1 MSTILDIRNATVTYQ
16 DGETTTTALADAS
29 LIAESNTLTAI
40 VGESGSGK
48 STLLSVAAGL
58 ITPDS
63 GSVHVDGTRSI
74 IFQQANLLSSLNV
87 RDQLVIMDHI
97 AGRKLRPQRADELL
111 EFVGL
116 AGMGNRRMGQLSGG
130 QRQRVNIARAL
141 MERPDLLLADEPTSA
156 LDSHLSQE
164 IIRLLRDVTQ
174 EMNTATVLVT
184 HDRSL
189 LNFADRVVEVK
200 DGHVSEQEKV
210 IGRSKHDDI
219 EMSED
224 EKPANSHSA
233 ITNIGDDFKV
243 IRDNMPFG
251 TVGNNELGTYFICYA
266 STFSTVQKMLK
277 NMFMGVDGANYDRL
291 LDFSTAVTGT
301 LFFVPTVDMLGDFA
315 G

>member
-29 LIAESNTLTAI
+29 LKAESNTLTAI

-63 GSVHVDGTRSI
+63 GSVQVDGTRSI

-97 AGRKLRPQRADELL
+97 VGRKLRPQRADELL

-141 MERPDLLLADEPTSA
+141 MEQPDLLLADEPTSA

-210 IGRSKHDDI
+210 
-219 EMSED
+219 
-224 EKPANSHSA
+224 SA
-233 ITNIGDDFKV
+233 
-243 IRDNMPFG
+243 
-251 TVGNNELGTYFICYA
+251 L
-266 STFSTVQKMLK
+266 S
-277 NMFMGVDGANYDRL
+277 
-291 LDFSTAVTGT
+291 
-301 LFFVPTVDMLGDFA
+301 
-315 G
+315 

>member
-29 LIAESNTLTAI
+29 LIAESTTLTAI

-63 GSVHVDGTRSI
+63 GSVHVDGARSI

-97 AGRKLRPQRADELL
+97 AGRRLRPQRADELL

-141 MERPDLLLADEPTSA
+141 MEQPDLLLADEPTSA

-200 DGHVSEQEKV
+200 DGRVSEQERV
-210 IGRSKHDDI
+210 
-219 EMSED
+219 
-224 EKPANSHSA
+224 SA
-233 ITNIGDDFKV
+233 
-243 IRDNMPFG
+243 
-251 TVGNNELGTYFICYA
+251 L
-266 STFSTVQKMLK
+266 S
-277 NMFMGVDGANYDRL
+277 
-291 LDFSTAVTGT
+291 
-301 LFFVPTVDMLGDFA
+301 
-315 G
+315 

>member
-29 LIAESNTLTAI
+29 LKAESNTLTAI

-63 GSVHVDGTRSI
+63 GSVQVDGTRSI
-74 IFQQANLLSSLNV
+74 IFQQANLLCSLNV
-87 RDQLVIMDHI
+87 RDQLLIMDHI

-111 EFVGL
+111 DFVGL
-116 AGMGNRRMGQLSGG
+116 AGMGNRRMGQMSGG

-141 MERPDLLLADEPTSA
+141 MEQPDLLLADEPTSA

-189 LNFADRVVEVK
+189 LTFADRVVEVK
-200 DGHVSEQEKV
+200 DGRVSEQEKV
-210 IGRSKHDDI
+210 AALS
-219 EMSED
+219 
-224 EKPANSHSA
+224 
-233 ITNIGDDFKV
+233 
-243 IRDNMPFG
+243 
-251 TVGNNELGTYFICYA
+251 
-266 STFSTVQKMLK
+266 
-277 NMFMGVDGANYDRL
+277 
-291 LDFSTAVTGT
+291 
-301 LFFVPTVDMLGDFA
+301 
-315 G
+315 

>member
-29 LIAESNTLTAI
+29 LKAESNTLTAI

-63 GSVHVDGTRSI
+63 GSVQVDGTRSI

-87 RDQLVIMDHI
+87 RDQLLIMDHI

-111 EFVGL
+111 DFVGL
-116 AGMGNRRMGQLSGG
+116 AGMGNRRMGQMSGG

-141 MERPDLLLADEPTSA
+141 MEQPDLLLADEPTSA

-174 EMNTATVLVT
+174 EMKTATVLVT

-210 IGRSKHDDI
+210 AALS
-219 EMSED
+219 
-224 EKPANSHSA
+224 
-233 ITNIGDDFKV
+233 
-243 IRDNMPFG
+243 
-251 TVGNNELGTYFICYA
+251 
-266 STFSTVQKMLK
+266 
-277 NMFMGVDGANYDRL
+277 
-291 LDFSTAVTGT
+291 
-301 LFFVPTVDMLGDFA
+301 
-315 G
+315 

>member
-29 LIAESNTLTAI
+29 LKAESNTLTAI

-63 GSVHVDGTRSI
+63 GSVQVDGTRSI

-87 RDQLVIMDHI
+87 RDQLLIMDHI

-111 EFVGL
+111 DFVGL
-116 AGMGNRRMGQLSGG
+116 AGMGNRRMGQMSGG

-141 MERPDLLLADEPTSA
+141 MEQPDLLLADEPTSA

-200 DGHVSEQEKV
+200 DGYVSEQEKV
-210 IGRSKHDDI
+210 
-219 EMSED
+219 
-224 EKPANSHSA
+224 SA
-233 ITNIGDDFKV
+233 
-243 IRDNMPFG
+243 
-251 TVGNNELGTYFICYA
+251 L
-266 STFSTVQKMLK
+266 S
-277 NMFMGVDGANYDRL
+277 
-291 LDFSTAVTGT
+291 
-301 LFFVPTVDMLGDFA
+301 
-315 G
+315 

>member
-29 LIAESNTLTAI
+29 LKAESNSLTAI

-63 GSVHVDGTRSI
+63 GFVQVDGTRSI

-87 RDQLVIMDHI
+87 RDQLLIMDHI

-111 EFVGL
+111 DFVGL
-116 AGMGNRRMGQLSGG
+116 AGMGNRRMGQMSGG

-141 MERPDLLLADEPTSA
+141 MEQPDLLLADEPTSA

-174 EMNTATVLVT
+174 EMKTATVLVT

-189 LNFADRVVEVK
+189 PTFADRVVEVK

-210 IGRSKHDDI
+210 
-219 EMSED
+219 
-224 EKPANSHSA
+224 SA
-233 ITNIGDDFKV
+233 
-243 IRDNMPFG
+243 
-251 TVGNNELGTYFICYA
+251 L
-266 STFSTVQKMLK
+266 S
-277 NMFMGVDGANYDRL
+277 
-291 LDFSTAVTGT
+291 
-301 LFFVPTVDMLGDFA
+301 
-315 G
+315 

>member
-16 DGETTTTALADAS
+16 DGETTTTALAEAS
-29 LIAESNTLTAI
+29 LNAESNTLTAI

-63 GSVHVDGTRSI
+63 GSVQVDGTRSI

-116 AGMGNRRMGQLSGG
+116 EGMGNRRMGQLSGG

-210 IGRSKHDDI
+210 
-219 EMSED
+219 
-224 EKPANSHSA
+224 SA
-233 ITNIGDDFKV
+233 
-243 IRDNMPFG
+243 FG
-251 TVGNNELGTYFICYA
+251 
-266 STFSTVQKMLK
+266 
-277 NMFMGVDGANYDRL
+277 
-291 LDFSTAVTGT
+291 
-301 LFFVPTVDMLGDFA
+301 
-315 G
+315 

>member
-29 LIAESNTLTAI
+29 LNAESNTLTAI

-63 GSVHVDGTRSI
+63 GSVQVDGTRSI

-87 RDQLVIMDHI
+87 RDQLLIMDHI

-141 MERPDLLLADEPTSA
+141 MEQPDLLLADEPTSA

-210 IGRSKHDDI
+210 
-219 EMSED
+219 
-224 EKPANSHSA
+224 SA
-233 ITNIGDDFKV
+233 
-243 IRDNMPFG
+243 
-251 TVGNNELGTYFICYA
+251 LG
-266 STFSTVQKMLK
+266 
-277 NMFMGVDGANYDRL
+277 
-291 LDFSTAVTGT
+291 
-301 LFFVPTVDMLGDFA
+301 
-315 G
+315 

>member
-29 LIAESNTLTAI
+29 LKAESNTLTAI

-63 GSVHVDGTRSI
+63 GFVQVDGTRSI

-87 RDQLVIMDHI
+87 RDQLLIMDHI
-97 AGRKLRPQRADELL
+97 AGRKLRPQRTDELL
-111 EFVGL
+111 DFVGL
-116 AGMGNRRMGQLSGG
+116 AGMGNRRIGQMSGG

-141 MERPDLLLADEPTSA
+141 MEQPDLLLADEPTSA

-174 EMNTATVLVT
+174 EMKTATVLVT

-189 LNFADRVVEVK
+189 LTFADRVVEVK

-210 IGRSKHDDI
+210 SVL
-219 EMSED
+219 S
-224 EKPANSHSA
+224 
-233 ITNIGDDFKV
+233 
-243 IRDNMPFG
+243 
-251 TVGNNELGTYFICYA
+251 
-266 STFSTVQKMLK
+266 
-277 NMFMGVDGANYDRL
+277 
-291 LDFSTAVTGT
+291 
-301 LFFVPTVDMLGDFA
+301 
-315 G
+315 

>member
-29 LIAESNTLTAI
+29 LKAESNTLTAI

-63 GSVHVDGTRSI
+63 GSVQVDGTRSI

-87 RDQLVIMDHI
+87 RDQLLIMDHI

-141 MERPDLLLADEPTSA
+141 MEQPDLLLADEPTSA

-200 DGHVSEQEKV
+200 GGHVSEQEKV
-210 IGRSKHDDI
+210 
-219 EMSED
+219 
-224 EKPANSHSA
+224 SA
-233 ITNIGDDFKV
+233 
-243 IRDNMPFG
+243 
-251 TVGNNELGTYFICYA
+251 L
-266 STFSTVQKMLK
+266 S
-277 NMFMGVDGANYDRL
+277 
-291 LDFSTAVTGT
+291 
-301 LFFVPTVDMLGDFA
+301 
-315 G
+315 

>member
-1 MSTILDIRNATVTYQ
+1 MSTILDIRHATVTYQ
-16 DGETTTTALADAS
+16 DGEATTTALADAS
-29 LIAESNTLTAI
+29 LNAESNTLTAI

-141 MERPDLLLADEPTSA
+141 MEQPDLLLADEPTSA

-210 IGRSKHDDI
+210 
-219 EMSED
+219 
-224 EKPANSHSA
+224 SA
-233 ITNIGDDFKV
+233 
-243 IRDNMPFG
+243 
-251 TVGNNELGTYFICYA
+251 L
-266 STFSTVQKMLK
+266 S
-277 NMFMGVDGANYDRL
+277 
-291 LDFSTAVTGT
+291 
-301 LFFVPTVDMLGDFA
+301 
-315 G
+315 